1 MQSEANYMDN
11 FVFKKLAFLKVIALH
26 ENVFKDTAF
35 YFLICVHFYI
45 LFSFDT
51 RGYIARF
58 QDVEYMEP
66 IEKTTKK
73 LVWIMVGFASFIF
86 IFVVLKRIITVSFK

>member
-1 MQSEANYMDN
+1 VD
-11 FVFKKLAFLKVIALH
+11 
-26 ENVFKDTAF
+26 
-35 YFLICVHFYI
+35 
-45 LFSFDT
+45 
-51 RGYIARF
+51 
-58 QDVEYMEP
+58 YMEP